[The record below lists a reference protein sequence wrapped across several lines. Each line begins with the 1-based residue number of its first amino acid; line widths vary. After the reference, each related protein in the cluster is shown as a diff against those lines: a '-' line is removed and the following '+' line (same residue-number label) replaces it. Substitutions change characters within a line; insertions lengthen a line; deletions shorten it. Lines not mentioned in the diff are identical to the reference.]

1 VAAAGGTQTRF
12 SDQAASAGTRKTA
25 IPGLVLV
32 AAAVRA
38 KPDEQARRRG
48 VGDELLRAVDHRS

>member
-25 IPGLVLV
+25 IPGLVLA

-38 KPDEQARRRG
+38 NPTNRP
-48 VGDELLRAVDHRS
+48 AVVALVMN